1 MNFQDLMD
9 CYNISNGENNQIVY
23 NNLLNSFKKQNIT
36 PVIGAGLSS
45 WAYPLWSKMLE
56 EQGANYGI
64 GKSIQCLVDAG
75 EYELA
80 ASALEE
86 EVTPNGLKYL
96 LQQLFCISLPEFP
109 VKIYPTRNMGEE
121 DEKSGEEAGKFG
133 KKYAFQKARSRLK
146 YNLSYFGGER
156 DGKYHPA
163 ACWKI
168 HISL

>member
-1 MNFQDLMD
+1 MIGSADNFQTR
-9 CYNISNGENNQIVY
+9 SKQIGVIGVIGLPS
-23 NNLLNSFKKQNIT
+23 LLNSCRH
-36 PVIGAGLSS
+36 
-45 WAYPLWSKMLE
+45 Y
-56 EQGANYGI
+56 
-64 GKSIQCLVDAG
+64 
-75 EYELA
+75 
-80 ASALEE
+80 
-86 EVTPNGLKYL
+86 
-96 LQQLFCISLPEFP
+96 LPEFP

>member
-1 MNFQDLMD
+1 MKNRFCPL
-9 CYNISNGENNQIVY
+9 IAKASNTNTLVNYVFV
-23 NNLLNSFKKQNIT
+23 LLYF
-36 PVIGAGLSS
+36 
-45 WAYPLWSKMLE
+45 
-56 EQGANYGI
+56 
-64 GKSIQCLVDAG
+64 
-75 EYELA
+75 
-80 ASALEE
+80 
-86 EVTPNGLKYL
+86 
-96 LQQLFCISLPEFP
+96 FPEFP

>member
-1 MNFQDLMD
+1 MAIHERTVKNKR
-9 CYNISNGENNQIVY
+9 NASGELTGKAGTVY
-23 NNLLNSFKKQNIT
+23 
-36 PVIGAGLSS
+36 
-45 WAYPLWSKMLE
+45 
-56 EQGANYGI
+56 
-64 GKSIQCLVDAG
+64 D
-75 EYELA
+75 
-80 ASALEE
+80 
-86 EVTPNGLKYL
+86 
-96 LQQLFCISLPEFP
+96 PEFP

>member
-1 MNFQDLMD
+1 
-9 CYNISNGENNQIVY
+9 
-23 NNLLNSFKKQNIT
+23 
-36 PVIGAGLSS
+36 
-45 WAYPLWSKMLE
+45 
-56 EQGANYGI
+56 
-64 GKSIQCLVDAG
+64 
-75 EYELA
+75 
-80 ASALEE
+80 
-86 EVTPNGLKYL
+86 
-96 LQQLFCISLPEFP
+96 
-109 VKIYPTRNMGEE
+109 MGEE

>member
-1 MNFQDLMD
+1 MEKQVTFHDLATHLRMLLESESYSQTTVKDMD
-9 CYNISNGENNQIVY
+9 
-23 NNLLNSFKKQNIT
+23 
-36 PVIGAGLSS
+36 
-45 WAYPLWSKMLE
+45 
-56 EQGANYGI
+56 
-64 GKSIQCLVDAG
+64 
-75 EYELA
+75 
-80 ASALEE
+80 
-86 EVTPNGLKYL
+86 
-96 LQQLFCISLPEFP
+96 PEFP